1 MKIKLPGIFAA
12 LLSLSSLPAY
22 AHTGIGVVHGLL
34 DGVLHPIIGLDHL
47 LVMLAVGLWA
57 AMRGGRALWLLP
69 MAFLTAMGA
78 GAALS
83 LLGFTLTAA
92 ESWVALSVPAAGV
105 LVWRNTRV
113 SSAWAVALVAVFALV
128 HGYVH
133 AAELTDGAD
142 ALAYSAGFLLTTAL
156 LHGLGVAVGLLAAA
170 RLKMIAAGFGL
181 LCAVVGVDLL
191 AGV

>member
-22 AHTGIGVVHGLL
+22 AHTGIGAVHSLL
-34 DGVLHPIIGLDHL
+34 DGVLHPVIGIDHL

-69 MAFLTAMGA
+69 TAFLTAMGA

-92 ESWVALSVPAAGV
+92 ESWVALSVLVAGM
-105 LVWRNTRV
+105 LVWRNTRM
-113 SSAWAVALVAVFALV
+113 SSALAVALVAVFALV

-133 AAELTDGAD
+133 AAELTEGAD

-156 LHGLGVAVGLLAAA
+156 LHGLGVAVGLLAAT
-170 RLKMIAAGFGL
+170 RLKMVGAGLGL
-181 LCAVVGVDLL
+181 VCAVVGVGLL

>member
-22 AHTGIGVVHGLL
+22 AHTGIGAVYGLL
-34 DGVLHPIIGLDHL
+34 DGVLHPLIGLDHL

-69 MAFLTAMGA
+69 TAFLTAMGA

-92 ESWVALSVPAAGV
+92 ESWVALSVSAAGM
-105 LVWRNTRV
+105 LVWRNTRM
-113 SSAWAVALVAVFALV
+113 SSALAVALVAVFALV

-142 ALAYSAGFLLTTAL
+142 ALAYLAGFLLTTAL
-156 LHGLGVAVGLLAAA
+156 LHGLGVTVGLLAAA
-170 RLKMIAAGFGL
+170 RLKMIATGFGL
-181 LCAVVGVDLL
+181 LCAVVGVGLL